1 MTLEQQVQRVQHVRM
16 QAERMTRQH
25 WLSPEDRQAA
35 LRTMKAQLAA
45 PEGTLN
51 LPIPSDKAYARGR
64 LLTETI
70 LLRDVVTS
78 LEFQYGPHQGLRG
91 CIGP

>member
-35 LRTMKAQLAA
+35 LRTIKCSGSHSLDARLALEHPSWPTIIDSGAGVRPPLAA
-45 PEGTLN
+45 PEPTVLQLG
-51 LPIPSDKAYARGR
+51 SQSCR
-64 LLTETI
+64 
-70 LLRDVVTS
+70 V
-78 LEFQYGPHQGLRG
+78 GPHS
-91 CIGP
+91 